1 MKSGIYHPKAANC
14 AVRAFKTAFKGLPR
28 VYLPFILPAV
38 IIAPVWLSIPFAIWA
53 ASRLSRL
60 AYITARAGVCAGVR
74 ACAWARARVC
84 A

>member
-14 AVRAFKTAFKGLPR
+14 AVGAFKTAFKGLPR

-38 IIAPVWLSIPFAIWA
+38 VIAPVWLSIPFAIWTT
-53 ASRLSRL
+53 SRLSRL
-60 AYITARAGVCAGVR
+60 AYITARAGVRAGVR
-74 ACAWARARVC
+74 ACAWARARVR